1 MCNISDYINDPSLKP
16 FLIGIGGVSMRSL
29 AETLFANGCAV
40 AGSDFKESET
50 VEQLRKNGIPVVVGH
65 KEENV
70 TGADYIIRSAAIHE
84 DNPEIVAARRL
95 GIPVF
100 ERAQGW
106 GAVMQ
111 GYQKALCVAGTH
123 GKTSTTSML
132 THVALAAETDP
143 TVMIGGDLPIL
154 GGGHRVGVS
163 KEVILLES
171 CEYCNSF
178 LHFCPTT
185 AVILNVEADHL
196 DFFKD
201 LDDVKASFRKFALR
215 VPEEDGLVVANADD
229 AGAMD
234 CVKDLPRRV
243 VTFGLENQADYTAEN
258 VTYHQGTTTFEV
270 KKEGQFLTKIKLL
283 VPGRHNVLNAL
294 ASVAAAHQNGM
305 DLKAIADGLESYTG
319 VGRRFEFKGEYG
331 GAMIYDDYA
340 HHPAEIKALFDAV
353 EEMGFDRIIAVFQA
367 HTYTRTH
374 AFFEEFVEQLSR
386 PDLLVLADIFAAR
399 EVNTLGI
406 SSADLAARIDGS
418 YYIPDFDEI
427 VEFLKKMARPGDCI
441 LTIGAGELN
450 KVSGELARQAQTL
463 PRRRDPF
470 EQGVEDGGLRE
481 VGQIKIL
488 ICYML
493 QAVGGKL
500 PRHLLDQALQSDGL
514 CSFWNI
520 SIALS
525 GLKDTGM
532 VEELTEDDVV
542 SYGITPSG
550 KACAAELETAVPL
563 AVRERA
569 VLRAA
574 SLLKKAKAVKENRI
588 SIAKAEEGYVV
599 SCTIPDRN
607 MELMTVR
614 LGVSDS
620 LQANLIKEKFL
631 ENPAAIYQ
639 KVLEAFG
646 VY

>member
-270 KKEGQFLTKIKLL
+270 KKDGQLLTKIKLL

-294 ASVAAAHQNGM
+294 ACIAAAHQNGM

-340 HHPAEIKALFDAV
+340 HHPDEIKALFDAV
-353 EEMGFDRIIAVFQA
+353 EELAFFVGRTVGYDVQARIE
-367 HTYTRTH
+367 RLH
-374 AFFEEFVEQLSR
+374 AFLHLLALLSAAPAWQKGALLPASPSIVLIRTRNRSGPVASPRLTCRGTWRRSCVRRRSRTARR
-386 PDLLVLADIFAAR
+386 PHRNRRRGRRICSHGPRCRSKRQPKPWWLQFLLCRF
-399 EVNTLGI
+399 GI
-406 SSADLAARIDGS
+406 SRFRGT
-418 YYIPDFDEI
+418 
-427 VEFLKKMARPGDCI
+427 RP
-441 LTIGAGELN
+441 
-450 KVSGELARQAQTL
+450 
-463 PRRRDPF
+463 
-470 EQGVEDGGLRE
+470 
-481 VGQIKIL
+481 
-488 ICYML
+488 
-493 QAVGGKL
+493 
-500 PRHLLDQALQSDGL
+500 
-514 CSFWNI
+514 
-520 SIALS
+520 
-525 GLKDTGM
+525 
-532 VEELTEDDVV
+532 
-542 SYGITPSG
+542 
-550 KACAAELETAVPL
+550 
-563 AVRERA
+563 
-569 VLRAA
+569 
-574 SLLKKAKAVKENRI
+574 
-588 SIAKAEEGYVV
+588 
-599 SCTIPDRN
+599 
-607 MELMTVR
+607 
-614 LGVSDS
+614 
-620 LQANLIKEKFL
+620 
-631 ENPAAIYQ
+631 
-639 KVLEAFG
+639 
-646 VY
+646 